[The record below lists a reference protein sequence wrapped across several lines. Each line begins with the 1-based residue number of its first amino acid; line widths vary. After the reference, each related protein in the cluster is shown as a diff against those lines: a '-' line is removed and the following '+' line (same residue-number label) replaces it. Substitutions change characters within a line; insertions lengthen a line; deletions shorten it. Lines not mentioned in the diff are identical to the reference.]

1 MSQENYIRNL
11 LNIKDENIKFYKN
24 FCEEGIKN
32 GKKCKFI
39 NAYLSYIPTHCEK
52 CGVVFDSKEDY
63 EKKGFSNKPSYV
75 LIPKICKYTAYLKLD
90 KQRIKCHHCNQS
102 FTCKTDLVDFGCFI
116 SNPTKLSIASDL
128 IKKRSEKDIAI
139 DNDVSPNTVERV
151 IDSYYDFKMLYKHYL
166 PEALCFDEFKSVKA
180 ADGAMS
186 FNMCDG
192 TNGKTIDIVEDRKL
206 INLLKYFS
214 YYTHKARSRVK
225 FIVIDMYSPYISLIL
240 KMFPNASII
249 IDKFHLTQL
258 ISKAFNKTRIMAMKR
273 NKKDY
278 RKLKRYWKL
287 LLKSRDEL
295 KASVWKK
302 YTCFN
307 DLTTEIDIVN
317 YLINSDDELKDSY
330 QAYQDLLYSFQHN
343 DIKVL
348 EASLNNNYE
357 HLSSY
362 MTTSINTLKHFLP
375 YIKNTF
381 NNNYHNGYIEGNNN
395 FIKVIKRIA
404 FGFRSFSRFKAR
416 IMICKGL
423 ILPKR
428 KEA

>member
-1 MSQENYIRNL
+1 MAKLLILLKIENFL
-11 LNIKDENIKFYKN
+11 VFLNIF
-24 FCEEGIKN
+24 
-32 GKKCKFI
+32 
-39 NAYLSYIPTHCEK
+39 
-52 CGVVFDSKEDY
+52 
-63 EKKGFSNKPSYV
+63 
-75 LIPKICKYTAYLKLD
+75 LII
-90 KQRIKCHHCNQS
+90 
-102 FTCKTDLVDFGCFI
+102 
-116 SNPTKLSIASDL
+116 
-128 IKKRSEKDIAI
+128 
-139 DNDVSPNTVERV
+139 
-151 IDSYYDFKMLYKHYL
+151 
-166 PEALCFDEFKSVKA
+166 
-180 ADGAMS
+180 
-186 FNMCDG
+186 
-192 TNGKTIDIVEDRKL
+192 
-206 INLLKYFS
+206 
-214 YYTHKARSRVK
+214 THKARSKVR

-295 KASVWKK
+295 KVSVWKK

-330 QAYQDLLYSFQHN
+330 QAYQDLPYAFQHS

-362 MTTSINTLKHFLP
+362 MTTSINTLKRFLP

-395 FIKVIKRIA
+395 FIKVIKKLSLALDLFLDLR
-404 FGFRSFSRFKAR
+404 
-416 IMICKGL
+416 L
-423 ILPKR
+423 EL
-428 KEA
+428 

>member
-1 MSQENYIRNL
+1 MAKLLILLKIENL
-11 LNIKDENIKFYKN
+11 LVFLNIF
-24 FCEEGIKN
+24 
-32 GKKCKFI
+32 
-39 NAYLSYIPTHCEK
+39 
-52 CGVVFDSKEDY
+52 
-63 EKKGFSNKPSYV
+63 
-75 LIPKICKYTAYLKLD
+75 LII
-90 KQRIKCHHCNQS
+90 
-102 FTCKTDLVDFGCFI
+102 
-116 SNPTKLSIASDL
+116 
-128 IKKRSEKDIAI
+128 
-139 DNDVSPNTVERV
+139 
-151 IDSYYDFKMLYKHYL
+151 
-166 PEALCFDEFKSVKA
+166 
-180 ADGAMS
+180 
-186 FNMCDG
+186 
-192 TNGKTIDIVEDRKL
+192 
-206 INLLKYFS
+206 
-214 YYTHKARSRVK
+214 THKARNKVR

-330 QAYQDLLYSFQHN
+330 QAYQDLLYAFQHS

-362 MTTSINTLKHFLP
+362 MTTSINTLKRFLP

-395 FIKVIKRIA
+395 FIKVIK
-404 FGFRSFSRFKAR
+404 K
-416 IMICKGL
+416 
-423 ILPKR
+423 LPLALDLFLDLR
-428 KEA
+428 LEL